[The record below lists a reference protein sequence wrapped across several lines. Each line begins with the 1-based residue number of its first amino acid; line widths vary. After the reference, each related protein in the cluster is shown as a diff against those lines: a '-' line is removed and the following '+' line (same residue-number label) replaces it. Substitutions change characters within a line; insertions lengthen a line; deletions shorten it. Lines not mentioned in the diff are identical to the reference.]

1 MSNEQCD
8 IMYVHEDKVKNASN
22 FLNET
27 HTIKA
32 MNTLNAI
39 GDKKKLTILFALLEE
54 EKLCVCDIAKL
65 LQMSIAST
73 SHHLRILYKKE
84 VIDFRKEGKMVYYF
98 IKDPQVDKLLRFMLT
113 EVENE
118 NS

>member
-8 IMYVHEDKVKNASN
+8 IMYVHEDKVKNASD
-22 FLNET
+22 FLSET

-73 SHHLRILYKKE
+73 SHHLRILYKK
-84 VIDFRKEGKMVYYF
+84 RSY
-98 IKDPQVDKLLRFMLT
+98 RFPKRR
-113 EVENE
+113 ENGVLFHQR
-118 NS
+118 SSS

>member
-8 IMYVHEDKVKNASN
+8 IMYVHEDKVKNASD
-22 FLNET
+22 FLSET

-54 EKLCVCDIAKL
+54 EKLCL
-65 LQMSIAST
+65 RHFEIASNEYC
-73 SHHLRILYKKE
+73 LY
-84 VIDFRKEGKMVYYF
+84 FSSSTHT
-98 IKDPQVDKLLRFMLT
+98 L
-113 EVENE
+113 
-118 NS
+118 